1 MDQKEISSIF
11 AAWQEVVEKK
21 KLDPVDDKE
30 LKGKHADRDDK
41 DIDNDGDVDSSD
53 EYLHNRRATIKK
65 SMKHSRSGKLGG
77 HNEAVE
83 VDNTDKDGMTKCQE
97 CGGSTENHDPDCSRA
112 ASSEKKKAMK
122 EKDMDTTSAQK
133 AMKHDCATHVASEQW
148 GYGECIPGE
157 HTLVEQ
163 EDGSAIVTH
172 YDVMFEHGIEFNV
185 PVEELKIMAE
195 KSHMH
200 ASKQH
205 GAMKKDKAGHTT
217 GGFRI
222 SDKEAQAA
230 KDRLKQ
236 KRQKSASQN
245 KSYDGVRSRL
255 AKEEVEVTE
264 GTVEELHNE
273 VENAYMQSAVD
284 AMRKMSGLWEKAVQT
299 KQGPEGKDRQPMFDP
314 DQQNSYDKIK
324 ADHGLENPE
333 VVKDGEK
340 EEKEKTAGVTKQA
353 SARGAADNLGNGDKK
368 PVKQGA

>member
-11 AAWQEVVEKK
+11 SAWQEVVEKK

-299 KQGPEGKDRQPMFDP
+299 KQGPEGEDRQPMFDP